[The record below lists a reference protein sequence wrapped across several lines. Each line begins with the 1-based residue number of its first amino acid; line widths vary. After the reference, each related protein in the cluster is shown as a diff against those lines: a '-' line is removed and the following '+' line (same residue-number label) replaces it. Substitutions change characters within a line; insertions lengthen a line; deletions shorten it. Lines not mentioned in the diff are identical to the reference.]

1 MVGFKRG
8 KVNIDLFVVV
18 DKVLSSPVGTW
29 MSGIPSVMDF
39 EEGMEHEIS
48 MIKTSR
54 VYKIVTVIQPPFM
67 QWNETLRK
75 KRSNYLHENHDNA
88 FSTSIVFLVLT
99 LTLCPFPIEV
109 KSWGIHVPKY
119 WHIKIFL
126 ISIHSH

>member
-1 MVGFKRG
+1 MVGFTRG

-39 EEGMEHEIS
+39 EKGMEHEIS

-75 KRSNYLHENHDNA
+75 KRSNIYTRITIML
-88 FSTSIVFLVLT
+88 SRRL
-99 LTLCPFPIEV
+99 
-109 KSWGIHVPKY
+109 
-119 WHIKIFL
+119 
-126 ISIHSH
+126 